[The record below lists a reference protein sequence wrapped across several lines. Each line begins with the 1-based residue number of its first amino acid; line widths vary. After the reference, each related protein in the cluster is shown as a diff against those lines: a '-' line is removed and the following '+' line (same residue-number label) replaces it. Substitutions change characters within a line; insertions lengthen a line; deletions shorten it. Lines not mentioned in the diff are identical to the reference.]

1 MTTIKYFSMFTGIG
15 GFEYA
20 IQQADSKRDAR
31 GSTFIADTGDEKKQ
45 RFSCIG
51 YSEINRHA
59 IAIFRHHYPDLKN
72 YGNAREIDPLG
83 LPDFDILCGG
93 FSCQSF
99 SIAGKRAGFE
109 DTRGTLF
116 HEICRIA
123 QSKRPRILFLEN
135 VLGLLSADDGRC
147 FATIISSL
155 DELGYDVE
163 WQVLDSQNFGVPQ
176 HRERVFIV
184 GHLRGQSS
192 RQIFPLGE
200 ADQTNLLGERGSE
213 PKAKPASTIGTREG
227 NQKENNFIVL
237 QPSIDIL
244 GNIYPSQHQAGN
256 IYSPEGI
263 APTLKCEG
271 VRPNAKNQAPK
282 IAINRLG
289 GLYGQVT
296 RWGVYDTEGLSPTIT
311 KAMGD
316 GGGHIPL
323 IPSQKIIDVSHIR
336 HEGIREYD
344 EVCPTL
350 NTVGGGGHL
359 PLILK
364 KHGANEV
371 RNQRIRRLTPVEC
384 ERLQGF
390 PDDWTKFGINEKGGQ
405 YIISDSQRYKCLGN
419 AVTTKVITAIAE
431 KLLEAF

>member
-15 GFEYA
+15 GFEYGIERVNLRQA
-20 IQQADSKRDAR
+20 TEREICKQGDSADNQVNEGQQQS
-31 GSTFIADTGDEKKQ
+31 I
-45 RFSCIG
+45 FSAHCVG
-51 YSEINRHA
+51 YSEIDKHA
-59 IAIFRHHYPDLKN
+59 TAIFRYHYSHLKN
-72 YGNAREIDPLG
+72 YGNAREINPME

-93 FSCQSF
+93 FPCQSF

-147 FATIISSL
+147 FATILTSL

-176 HRERVFIV
+176 HRERVFII

-192 RQIFPLGE
+192 RQIFPI
-200 ADQTNLLGERGSE
+200 GERGSE

-227 NQKENNFIVL
+227 NRKENNFIVL

-263 APTLKCEG
+263 VPTLKCEG

-282 IAINRLG
+282 IL
-289 GLYGQVT
+289 
-296 RWGVYDTEGLSPTIT
+296 
-311 KAMGD
+311 
-316 GGGHIPL
+316 
-323 IPSQKIIDVSHIR
+323 DVSHIG
-336 HEGIREYD
+336 HEGVREYD
-344 EVCPTL
+344 ETCPSL

-359 PLILK
+359 PLV
-364 KHGANEV
+364 ANIMLRDGRDNRSCLRAGRNLEV
-371 RNQRIRRLTPVEC
+371 GYEYHSIRRLTPIEC
-384 ERLQGF
+384 ERLQAF
-390 PDDWTKFGINEKGGQ
+390 PDDWTKYGIDEKGKQ
-405 YIISDSQRYKCLGN
+405 YIVSDSQRYKCLGN
-419 AVTTKVITAIAE
+419 AVTTKVITAIAK
-431 KLLEAF
+431 KLFEEFDATR